1 VKPNEENVM
10 YQVLM
15 SRPETRVVPELMEQC
30 DRCGAA
36 AKVNVRMVAGG
47 ELSFCGHHANRY
59 SDLIAASAGSVVV
72 ESGFTWYH
80 VG

>member
-1 VKPNEENVM
+1 M

-15 SRPETRVVPELMEQC
+15 SRPETRVVPELVELC

-36 AKVNVRMVAGG
+36 AKVHLELTSGG

-59 SDLIAASAGSVVV
+59 SDRIAVIAGSVVV
-72 ESGFTWYH
+72 ESGFAWYQ

>member
-1 VKPNEENVM
+1 M

-15 SRPETRVVPELMEQC
+15 SRPETRVVPELVERC
-30 DRCGAA
+30 DSCGAA
-36 AKVNVRMVAGG
+36 AKVHVELASGG

-59 SDLIAASAGSVVV
+59 SDRIAATAGSVVV
-72 ESGFTWYH
+72 ESGFTWYQ